1 METNPRTFKRPD
13 CLLAQLYAE
22 GYNLACILT
31 FPQFQRRGYGKFL
44 ISMSYE
50 LTKREGTTGSP
61 EKPLSDLGKI
71 SFRSYWAHVI
81 LNALKTLLFDE
92 SLAPEERTNAT
103 MQQIETMTGIKME
116 DILSTM
122 HSLNLLKYWK
132 GQYVIS
138 ITQEI
143 IDTYLVAGPN
153 KTLRLCD
160 PNFLKWE
167 PSAER
172 QAFVKESGRRDRDS
186 GRDRSSGSEKKIK
199 SKPPKKS

>member
-1 METNPRTFKRPD
+1 
-13 CLLAQLYAE
+13 
-22 GYNLACILT
+22 
-31 FPQFQRRGYGKFL
+31 
-44 ISMSYE
+44 MSYE

-122 HSLNLLKYWK
+122 HTLNLLKY
-132 GQYVIS
+132 
-138 ITQEI
+138 
-143 IDTYLVAGPN
+143 
-153 KTLRLCD
+153 
-160 PNFLKWE
+160 
-167 PSAER
+167 
-172 QAFVKESGRRDRDS
+172 
-186 GRDRSSGSEKKIK
+186 
-199 SKPPKKS
+199 